1 MRTDDDSRRGRRAA
15 FPSSARAA
23 CAGLLLASACAGAPA
38 QTETVQRP
46 FPPNALR
53 GTLVVGQ
60 TPEVTLNGRNARLAP
75 GARIRA
81 QNNMI
86 ELPASLLGQ
95 QLAVHYTIDLNGDL
109 KDVWILTPEE
119 LAKRTWPTTPEQAA
133 RWLFDP
139 LEQTWTR
146 R

>member
-1 MRTDDDSRRGRRAA
+1 MRPDDPRCGQRAA

-23 CAGLLLASACAGAPA
+23 CAGLLLASAFVGTPA
-38 QTETVQRP
+38 QTVQRP
-46 FPPNALR
+46 FPPTALR

-60 TPEVTLNGRNARLAP
+60 TPEVTINGQGARLAP

-86 ELPASLLGQ
+86 ELPAALTGQ
-95 QLAVHYTIDLNGDL
+95 RLAVHYTIDINGDL
-109 KDVWILTPEE
+109 KDVWVLTPEE
-119 LAKRTWPTTPEQAA
+119 LARRPWPTTPEQAA

-139 LEQTWTR
+139 QEQTWTR
-146 R
+146 Q